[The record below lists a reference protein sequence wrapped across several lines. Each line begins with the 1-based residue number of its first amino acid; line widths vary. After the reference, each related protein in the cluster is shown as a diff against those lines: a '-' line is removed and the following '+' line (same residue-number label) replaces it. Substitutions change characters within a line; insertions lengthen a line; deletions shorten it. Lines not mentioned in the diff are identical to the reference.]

1 VILARGM
8 TVLDAKAV
16 IVEEL
21 RSQGIMS
28 LDIDRCVGK

>member
-1 VILARGM
+1 MILAKGM

-21 RSQGIMS
+21 HSQGILT
-28 LDIDRCVGK
+28 LDIDR